1 METIE
6 NEKHHIIPYRTFLLV
21 LILLI
26 TLTLISVLVTQI
38 SLGTLTVAI
47 ALLIAAVKSSF
58 VLRIFMHLKFESRFL
73 SSMVIAVIL
82 IIAAVIFITL
92 LDYIYR

>member
-1 METIE
+1 ME
-6 NEKHHIIPYRTFLLV
+6 NEKHHIIPYRTLLLV
-21 LILLI
+21 LGLLI
-26 TLTLISVLVTQI
+26 TLTLISVAVTQI

-47 ALLIAAVKSSF
+47 ALIIAAVKSSF
-58 VLRIFMHLKFESRFL
+58 VLRIFMHLKFENRFI

-82 IIAAVIFITL
+82 IISAVIFITM

>member
-1 METIE
+1 ME
-6 NEKHHIIPYRTFLLV
+6 NEKHHVIPYRTFLIV
-21 LILLI
+21 LALLI
-26 TLTLISVLVTQI
+26 TLTLISVAVTQI
-38 SLGTLTVAI
+38 SLGALTVAI

-58 VLRIFMHLKFESRFL
+58 VLRIFMHLKFENKFI

-82 IIAAVIFITL
+82 IISAVIFITM